1 MEERM
6 AKYKPDKYDQMVLI
20 PVSLQNQLQPGTLE
34 YTIHELVE
42 KHIDLSVFEPRYHN
56 DDTGAT
62 AIHPKILLKVILFAY
77 SRGGKDARLKTTF
90 SESLPVEVKRLVQFT
105 RREVSA
111 FRN

>member
-1 MEERM
+1 M

-62 AIHPKILLKVILFAY
+62 
-77 SRGGKDARLKTTF
+77 
-90 SESLPVEVKRLVQFT
+90 PVEVKRLVQFT